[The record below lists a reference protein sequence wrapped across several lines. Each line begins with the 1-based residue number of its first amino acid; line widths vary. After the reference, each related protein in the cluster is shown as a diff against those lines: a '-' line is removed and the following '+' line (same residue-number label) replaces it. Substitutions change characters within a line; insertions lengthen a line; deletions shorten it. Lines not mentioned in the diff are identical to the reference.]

1 MAESFKTMLV
11 KDSTI
16 ADITPD
22 LGYAVRSGAASHT
35 NQQFPA
41 TAQNSST
48 MIFSVQ
54 VPSENIVIGRDMLI
68 ETNMGFSFNV
78 GDSSYPVTTDSFAN
92 AKITQGTGNL
102 ILQWGNTIALQAFPL
117 ASLMNTASA
126 TINNT
131 SVSTN
136 VKDVLPQ
143 LLRLND
149 SRYLYRFNGMTPSL
163 PDQAY
168 QEYSSGVNAA
178 NNPLASYNNA
188 SYDLDQIPR
197 GAHYVEL
204 YVSHYGNGFEVAD
217 DGTETAVNNI
227 LIGQGEGTTNL
238 AQSQWANSGNAPTGE
253 TYTYYNEQWWVVE
266 VKTKVTEPIFIS
278 PLTWSSPE
286 HNSQGLLGI
295 NNMSFNFSLDSTF
308 ARLLSEGSLLTTET
322 ASTGVSQSAV
332 RSVVAGA
339 SDLGQDGMFADTQML
354 LKFLSTQPSDRLDTK
369 NVVPFMDF
377 PRYITNANSS
387 NPIAAG
393 GETRL
398 LTNNL
403 QLNQIPDYF
412 LVCVRKPMVS
422 QTIQDAN
429 SFFAIKSISVNLNNA
444 SGLLSSATQ
453 QDLWKMSMKNGSTQ
467 SWAEFSGK
475 QWDSTEDGGSSVGTT
490 GSLLVLAPPYDL
502 SLPDYLTSG
511 SLGNFNFQIQLN
523 VENVSTQSIAPEVQV
538 ICVNSGI
545 FCTQQGVSSV
555 YSGILTREMTLKTKS
570 QKPES
575 AESGE
580 RLVGGRKFLN
590 MSPVRKTGGAYS
602 GGKKHSAESGS
613 SLSGMY

>member
-78 GDSSYPVTTDSFAN
+78 GDASYPVTADSFTDS
-92 AKITQGTGNL
+92 KITQGTGNL

-117 ASLMNTASA
+117 SSLMNTASA

-168 QEYSSGVNAA
+168 QEYSYGVNAA

-197 GAHYVEL
+197 GSHYVEL
-204 YVSHYGNGFEVAD
+204 YVSHYGNGFEVNDTGVEA
-217 DGTETAVNNI
+217 AVNNV
-227 LIGQGEGTTNL
+227 LIGQSTGTTYL
-238 AQSQWANSGNAPTGE
+238 AQSQWASSGEAPAGE
-253 TYTYYNEQWWVVE
+253 TYTYYNQQWWVVE

-308 ARLLSEGSLLTTET
+308 SRLLSEGSLLTTET
-322 ASTGVSQSAV
+322 ASTGVTQSAV

-387 NPIAAG
+387 NPIETGA
-393 GETRL
+393 ETRL
-398 LTNNL
+398 LTNNI

-475 QWDSTEDGGSSVGTT
+475 QWDSTDSGGSAVGTT

-523 VENVSTQSIAPEVQV
+523 VENVSSQSIAPEVQV
-538 ICVNSGI
+538 VCVNSGI

-555 YSGILTREMTLKTKS
+555 YSGILTREMCLKTKS

-575 AESGE
+575 GDHE

-590 MSPVRKTGGAYS
+590 MSPVRKTGGAIS
-602 GGKKHSAESGS
+602 GGKKHSSESGS

>member
-68 ETNMGFSFNV
+68 ETNMGFQFNV
-78 GDSSYPVTTDSFAN
+78 GDSSYPITADSFTDS
-92 AKITQGTGNL
+92 KITQDTGNL
-102 ILQWGNTIALQAFPL
+102 ILQWGNTMALQAFPL

-168 QEYSSGVNAA
+168 QEYSSGVNAS
-178 NNPLASYNNA
+178 NNPLGSYNNA
-188 SYDLDQIPR
+188 SYDVDQIPR

-204 YVSHYGNGFEVAD
+204 YVYHYGNGFSVDEDGVA
-217 DGTETAVNNI
+217 TAVNNVSI
-227 LIGQGEGTTNL
+227 ADGAGTSAL
-238 AQSQWANSGNAPTGE
+238 AQSLWADTGNAPAGE
-253 TYTYYNEQWWVVE
+253 TYTYYNEQWWVVQ

-286 HNSQGLLGI
+286 HNAQGLLGI

-308 ARLLSEGSLLTTET
+308 SRLLSEGSLLTT
-322 ASTGVSQSAV
+322 ASGAAGVSQSAV

-339 SDLGQDGMFADTQML
+339 PALLQDGMFADTQML

-387 NPIAAG
+387 NPIPAG
-393 GETRL
+393 DESRL
-398 LTNNL
+398 LTNNI

-429 SFFAIKSISVNLNNA
+429 SFFGIKSISVNLNNA
-444 SGLLSSATQ
+444 SGLLSSSTQ

-475 QWDSTEDGGSSVGTT
+475 QWDSTEDGGSAVGTT
-490 GSLLVLAPPYDL
+490 GSLLVISPPYDL
-502 SLPDYLTSG
+502 SLPDYLSSG
-511 SLGNFNFQIQLN
+511 SLGNFNFQIQITC
-523 VENVSTQSIAPEVQV
+523 ENVSTQSIAPEVQV
-538 ICVNSGI
+538 VAVNSGI
-545 FCTQQGVSSV
+545 FCSQQGVSSV
-555 YSGILTREMTLKTKS
+555 YSGILTREMCLKTKS
-570 QKPES
+570 QK
-575 AESGE
+575 AENSEGE
-580 RLVGGRKFLN
+580 RLIGGRKFLN
-590 MSPVRKTGGAYS
+590 MSPVKRIIGGATS
-602 GGKKHSAESGS
+602 GGKKHSSDGS